1 MPENSNAMSLT
12 KVCFDH
18 SNFDSVNQPIDSLKF
33 TEFSHPYVN
42 YLWIRK
48 IYSFLYMNSIFLN
61 CFN

>member
-33 TEFSHPYVN
+33 TEFHTHMS
-42 YLWIRK
+42 I
-48 IYSFLYMNSIFLN
+48 IYTVKTDRLK
-61 CFN
+61 